1 MQMPETDTPLEIIS
15 DILERVNGGTKTA
28 VLCKEIGVGEKRLRE
43 GLKNAGYEYSQR
55 TKRWEYVGTSPE
67 PLERSIF
74 DFIQNARE
82 NIKPVNKTA
91 EKGNMKAPSKPNNNV
106 NSSGV
111 FSAEEIAILKEMI
124 ANYKGRSSTPANDT
138 KPLYERIMS
147 LDTSEPR
154 KRKTIIIRD
163 SIAKQLDN
171 FAEQTRFN
179 KSDIIELAILD
190 FIRKYEKGEDNE
202 GIWKGNRNNV

>member
-1 MQMPETDTPLEIIS
+1 MQMPETNTLLEIIS
-15 DILERVNGGTKTA
+15 DILEQVNGGTKTA
-28 VLCKEIGVGEKRLRE
+28 VLCKDVGVGEKRLRE
-43 GLKNAGYEYSQR
+43 GLKNAGYKYSQI

-74 DFIQNARE
+74 DFIPNARE

-91 EKGNMKAPSKPNNNV
+91 EKGNMKATSGDKTPSKPNNNV

-138 KPLYERIMS
+138 KSLHERIMS

-190 FIRKYEKGEDNE
+190 FIRKYEKGD
-202 GIWKGNRNNV
+202 GQ

>member
-15 DILERVNGGTKTA
+15 DILARVNDGTKTA
-28 VLCKEIGVGEKRLRE
+28 VLCKDVGVGEKRLRE

-74 DFIQNARE
+74 DFIPNARE
-82 NIKPVNKTA
+82 INKTA
-91 EKGNMKAPSKPNNNV
+91 EKGNMKATSGDKTPSKPNNNV

-124 ANYKGRSSTPANDT
+124 ANYKGRSSTSANDT
-138 KPLYERIMS
+138 KSLHERIMS

-190 FIRKYEKGEDNE
+190 FIRKYEKGD
-202 GIWKGNRNNV
+202 GQ